1 MLVLHYDDFRYNTR
15 MAENN
20 QSTRTVY
27 TTELGRICP
36 DCGQPLARCGC
47 KSGGKS
53 RKKTGA
59 TSVPA
64 VEKADGIVRIGRS
77 TKGRRGKG
85 VTTITGLPLH
95 GDALKEVAQK
105 LKAKCGAGGTEKNGV
120 IEIQGE
126 HRQLLKNMLE
136 EMGFTVKLS
145 GG

>member
-1 MLVLHYDDFRYNTR
+1 MTGDK
-15 MAENN
+15 

-36 DCGQPLARCGC
+36 GCGQPVARCGC
-47 KSGGKS
+47 GSDGKS

-59 TSVPA
+59 KSVSA
-64 VEKADGIVRIGRS
+64 VSKGDGIVRIGRS
-77 TKGRRGKG
+77 TKGRCGKG
-85 VTTITGLPLH
+85 VTTVAGMLLS
-95 GDALKEVAQK
+95 GDELKAVAQK

-126 HRQLLKNMLE
+126 HRQLLQKTLE
-136 EMGFTVKLS
+136 AMGYTVKQS

>member
-1 MLVLHYDDFRYNTR
+1 MT
-15 MAENN
+15 ENK

-36 DCGQPLARCGC
+36 DCGQPAVRCGC
-47 KSGGKS
+47 GSGGKS

-59 TSVPA
+59 KSVSA
-64 VEKADGIVRIGRS
+64 VSKADGIVRIGRS

-85 VTTITGLPLH
+85 VTTVSGIPLS
-95 GDALKEVAQK
+95 GDELKEAAQK

-126 HRQLLKNMLE
+126 HRQLLQKTLE
-136 EMGFTVKLS
+136 AMGYTVKQS